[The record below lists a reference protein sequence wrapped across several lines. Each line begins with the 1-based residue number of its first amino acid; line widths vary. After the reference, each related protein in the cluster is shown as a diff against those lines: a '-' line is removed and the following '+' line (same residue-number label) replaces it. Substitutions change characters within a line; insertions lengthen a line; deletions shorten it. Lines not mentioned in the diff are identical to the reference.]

1 MLLAVSK
8 DIRSVATV
16 CVSCICN
23 PVVIHTPS
31 YIQPIV
37 LGLPLWAL
45 LCFLPLVI
53 LTKAYSYLSALQVY
67 AFGHT
72 NPLVLSL
79 LFPLLSCILVTVCAS
94 TNKLELELEL
104 VTHTGLRID
113 NKQRTSALRSTRT
126 RDLGR
131 HFDRVRK
138 RT

>member
-45 LCFLPLVI
+45 LCFLPFVI

-72 NPLVLSL
+72 NPLVFSIISPAVLYSRDSL
-79 LFPLLSCILVTVCAS
+79 RIDKQTG
-94 TNKLELELEL
+94 TG
-104 VTHTGLRID
+104 TGTGLRID
-113 NKQRTSALRSTRT
+113 NKLCTSALRSTRT